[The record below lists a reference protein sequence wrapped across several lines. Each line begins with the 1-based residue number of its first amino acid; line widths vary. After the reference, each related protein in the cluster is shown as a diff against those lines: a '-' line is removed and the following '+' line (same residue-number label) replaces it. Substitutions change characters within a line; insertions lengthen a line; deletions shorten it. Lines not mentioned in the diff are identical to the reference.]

1 MTLTYKI
8 PAAQGFLL
16 YPGQWVEIRE
26 AYILPP
32 DFGTALVSTL
42 QVRSRSGRFTLGPPG
57 AASLRRLRPHE
68 GRISR
73 VYCESHYRCF
83 QITFA

>member
-8 PAAQGFLL
+8 PAAEEFLL
-16 YPGQWVEIRE
+16 YPGQWVEILE
-26 AYILPP
+26 AYLLHQ
-32 DFGTALVSTL
+32 DHGTALVSTL
-42 QVRSRSGRFTLGPPG
+42 QVRSRSGRFTLGAQG

-73 VYCESHYRCF
+73 VFCEAHYRCF